1 MTAGRVIFSW
11 FGMDRPPSGPDHP
24 QPPRPQPPHPQPADL
39 HLTQADGDVETYLAA
54 YRAVGG
60 PHGWSRRLTLTRNA
74 LQAILD
80 RPGRRVLIARDAAGT
95 VLGFV
100 ELDLAHGTPAAPA
113 AEIVHF
119 GLAPA
124 AQGCGWGGFL
134 LDHALRTAFDAGAA
148 RVVLHTDTT
157 DHPRAFGAYL
167 KAGFRLLRVTTAE
180 PDDWN

>member
-1 MTAGRVIFSW
+1 MTGSRVVFSW
-11 FGMDRPPSGPDHP
+11 FGTD
-24 QPPRPQPPHPQPADL
+24 QPPPGPPRPQPADL
-39 HLTQADGDVETYLAA
+39 HLMQADGDIETYLAA

-60 PHGWSRRLTLTRNA
+60 PHGWSRRLSLTHDA

-124 AQGCGWGGFL
+124 AQGRGWGGFL
-134 LDHALRTAFDAGAA
+134 LDLQKMSPSAFEAATGPFYYDPESDAF
-148 RVVLHTDTT
+148 H
-157 DHPRAFGAYL
+157 
-167 KAGFRLLRVTTAE
+167 
-180 PDDWN
+180 

>member
-1 MTAGRVIFSW
+1 MTARRVIFSW
-11 FGMDRPPSGPDHP
+11 FGINQAPSG
-24 QPPRPQPPHPQPADL
+24 PPRPQPPDL
-39 HLTQADGDVETYLAA
+39 NLTRADGDLDSYLAA

-60 PHGWSRRLTLTRNA
+60 PHGWSRRLELTHDQ
-74 LQAILD
+74 LQTILD
-80 RPGRRVLIARDAAGT
+80 RPDRRVLIARDASGAA
-95 VLGFV
+95 LGFV

-124 AQGCGWGGFL
+124 AQGRGWGGFL
-134 LDHALRTAFDAGAA
+134 LDHALRMAFGAGAGH
-148 RVVLHTDTT
+148 VVLHTDTT